1 MAERCDDI
9 VSRCRLRLAEFAVA
23 VLGLD
28 PYDWQ
33 INTYEDINDYRR
45 TAVVAANGSGK
56 TVSLVG
62 PVVLW
67 WLYCFPRGRVVLTS
81 GSWRQ
86 LKTQLWPAI
95 RAYQSHPAFR
105 GWKWNQM
112 EILTPEGGFTSIF
125 STNDEQKAEGYHA
138 TAATPVLYIVDEA
151 KGVQDGIFEA
161 ADRCTATRYLY
172 LSSPGSAMGKHY
184 RCFHDEAKNWRRT
197 RVTSYMCPHIRP
209 EKRAEDLE
217 TYGESHPLYR
227 SMHLAEWTEGEDMLV
242 ITPEQLRHAID
253 HPPAFR
259 PGGQWAALDFAAGR
273 DENSIAVREGNLVR
287 LDQAFRQSST
297 VQARRRMANRL
308 KELGIKAHNAWGDSD
323 GLGLPI
329 VQQMAE
335 PVESGGDGYRIKEF
349 RGGLPG
355 EDPEHYLNTISEA
368 WILGARDIVNGKI
381 RIDELDPV
389 TFRQMTTRQMEWDQK
404 GRLRVMSKEDMRGK
418 GLHSPDRADVIF
430 MAIWAGRSS
439 RGIWTEE
446 TDVYTPPDT
455 EDWYHDSWT
464 EGPVS
469 CEI

>member
-161 ADRCTATRYLY
+161 ADRCTVTRYLY

-227 SMHLAEWTEGEDMLV
+227 SMHLAEWTEGKDMLV

-259 PGGQWAALDFAAGR
+259 AALDFAAGR
-273 DENSIAVREGNLVR
+273 DENAIAVREGNLVS

-308 KELGIKAHNAWGDSD
+308 KELGIEAHNAWGDSD

-455 EDWYHDSWT
+455 EGWYYDSWT

>member
-161 ADRCTATRYLY
+161 ADRCTVTRYLY

-209 EKRAEDLE
+209 ENARK
-217 TYGESHPLYR
+217 TWKP
-227 SMHLAEWTEGEDMLV
+227 T
-242 ITPEQLRHAID
+242 
-253 HPPAFR
+253 
-259 PGGQWAALDFAAGR
+259 
-273 DENSIAVREGNLVR
+273 GNHIP
-287 LDQAFRQSST
+287 ST
-297 VQARRRMANRL
+297 VPCTLR
-308 KELGIKAHNAWGDSD
+308 
-323 GLGLPI
+323 
-329 VQQMAE
+329 
-335 PVESGGDGYRIKEF
+335 
-349 RGGLPG
+349 
-355 EDPEHYLNTISEA
+355 
-368 WILGARDIVNGKI
+368 NG
-381 RIDELDPV
+381 R
-389 TFRQMTTRQMEWDQK
+389 K
-404 GRLRVMSKEDMRGK
+404 GKTCWSLLRNN
-418 GLHSPDRADVIF
+418 
-430 MAIWAGRSS
+430 
-439 RGIWTEE
+439 
-446 TDVYTPPDT
+446 
-455 EDWYHDSWT
+455 
-464 EGPVS
+464 
-469 CEI
+469 

>member
-161 ADRCTATRYLY
+161 ADRCTVTRYLY

-209 EKRAEDLE
+209 E

-253 HPPAFR
+253 HPPAFKA
-259 PGGQWAALDFAAGR
+259 GGQWAALDFAAGR
-273 DENSIAVREGNLVR
+273 DENAIAVREGTLVR
-287 LDQAFRQSST
+287 LDQVFRQSST

-308 KELGIKAHNAWGDSD
+308 KELGIEAHNAWGDSD

-455 EDWYHDSWT
+455 EGWYHDSWT

>member
-1 MAERCDDI
+1 
-9 VSRCRLRLAEFAVA
+9 
-23 VLGLD
+23 
-28 PYDWQ
+28 
-33 INTYEDINDYRR
+33 
-45 TAVVAANGSGK
+45 
-56 TVSLVG
+56 
-62 PVVLW
+62 
-67 WLYCFPRGRVVLTS
+67 
-81 GSWRQ
+81 
-86 LKTQLWPAI
+86 
-95 RAYQSHPAFR
+95 
-105 GWKWNQM
+105 M

-161 ADRCTATRYLY
+161 ADRCTVTRYLY

-273 DENSIAVREGNLVR
+273 DENSIAVREGNLVS

-455 EDWYHDSWT
+455 EGWYYDSWT

>member
-1 MAERCDDI
+1 MTGVQTCA
-9 VSRCRLRLAEFAVA
+9 L
-23 VLGLD
+23 
-28 PYDWQ
+28 P
-33 INTYEDINDYRR
+33 
-45 TAVVAANGSGK
+45 
-56 TVSLVG
+56 
-62 PVVLW
+62 
-67 WLYCFPRGRVVLTS
+67 
-81 GSWRQ
+81 
-86 LKTQLWPAI
+86 
-95 RAYQSHPAFR
+95 
-105 GWKWNQM
+105 
-112 EILTPEGGFTSIF
+112 IF

-161 ADRCTATRYLY
+161 ADRCTVTRYLY

-253 HPPAFR
+253 HPPAFKA
-259 PGGQWAALDFAAGR
+259 GGQWAALDFAAGR
-273 DENSIAVREGNLVR
+273 DENAIAVREGTLVR

-308 KELGIKAHNAWGDSD
+308 KELGIEAHNAWGDSD

>member
-9 VSRCRLRLAEFAVA
+9 VSRCRLRLAEFAGA

-161 ADRCTATRYLY
+161 ADRCTVTRYLY

-242 ITPEQLRHAID
+242 IAID
-253 HPPAFR
+253 HPPAFKA
-259 PGGQWAALDFAAGR
+259 GGQWAALDFAAGR
-273 DENSIAVREGNLVR
+273 DENAIAVREGTLVR

-308 KELGIKAHNAWGDSD
+308 KELGIEAHNAWGDSD

-464 EGPVS
+464 EGSVS